1 MQRLRKK
8 KLELVYVFFLDMDIK
23 TTFTQL
29 NALSETEIYFYIKWS
44 DECTSIPVT
53 EDGNLDIVRTI
64 DYEPSVSKRI

>member
-1 MQRLRKK
+1 
-8 KLELVYVFFLDMDIK
+8 MDIK

-53 EDGNLDIVRTI
+53 EEGTLDIVRTI
-64 DYEPSVSKRI
+64 DYEPSVSKRIQKAKKFIQRLEAYIRS